1 MRAIVHP
8 SKLSG
13 SQIAPASKSSMQRA
27 CAAALLHIGKTI
39 IHNPGHSNDD
49 ISALEVIQKLGAV
62 VEIENASNENGN
74 ENENGNAGSIVVNS
88 NGIKPMGPAMNCGE
102 SGLGIRM
109 FTPIAA
115 LSDQL
120 INIEGRGSLV
130 KRPMHFFDEILPLV
144 GVKVQSQKGFL
155 PIQIQ
160 GPLVPAN
167 ITIDGSLSSQFLTGM
182 LMAYAASEKHNVE
195 IKVIDLKS
203 KPYIDLTLSVL
214 NAFGWKVEHTNY
226 ESFRFLAHAPLKPL
240 IEYTV
245 EGDWSGAAFLLVAGA
260 IAGPIKVKGLQ
271 LNSTQADKKIMEA
284 LQTAKANMKL
294 EEDGILIGPAE
305 NITSNNATNNS
316 NINSDNNSSY
326 SNSLIAF
333 EFDATD
339 CPDLFPP
346 LVALAI
352 VCNGI
357 TKIKGVSRLAHK
369 ESDRGLT
376 LQTEFA
382 KMGIQIDLLGD
393 EMLIHGG
400 AVIQSATVFSQHDH
414 RIAMACGVAA
424 LVANGPIEITE
435 AESINKSYTDF
446 FTHLQELGAKVDIQ

>member
-1 MRAIVHP
+1 MVAIVHP

-27 CAAALLHIGKTI
+27 CAAALIHIGKTI

-49 ISALEVIQKLGAV
+49 LAALDVIQKLGAI
-62 VEIENASNENGN
+62 VETERLVNEKGN
-74 ENENGNAGSIVVNS
+74 MGSIVVNS
-88 NGIKPMGPAMNCGE
+88 NGVKPIGHSMNCGE

-115 LSDQL
+115 LSNEL
-120 INIEGRGSLV
+120 ISIEGKGSLV
-130 KRPMHFFDEILPLV
+130 KRPMHFFDEILPKV

-182 LMAYAASEKHNVE
+182 LMAYAATEKQNIE

-203 KPYIDLTLSVL
+203 KPYIDLTLAVL
-214 NAFGWKVEHTNY
+214 NSFGWKVEHTNY
-226 ESFRFLAHAPLKPL
+226 ESFRFLAHAPLKSV

-260 IAGPIKVKGLQ
+260 IAGPIKVKGLH
-271 LNSTQADKKIMEA
+271 LNSTQADKKIMQA
-284 LQTAKANMKL
+284 LISAKATMKQ
-294 EEDGILIGPAE
+294 EEDGILIGPSAD
-305 NITSNNATNNS
+305 NSNN
-316 NINSDNNSSY
+316 Y
-326 SNSLIAF
+326 SNGLVPF

-346 LVALAI
+346 LVALAS
-352 VCNGI
+352 VCNGV

-382 KMGIQIDLLGD
+382 KMGVQIELVGD

-400 AVIQSATVFSQHDH
+400 TVIQSATVFSQHDH

-435 AESINKSYTDF
+435 AEAINKSYTDF

>member
-1 MRAIVHP
+1 MVAIVHP

-27 CAAALLHIGKTI
+27 CAAALIHIGKTI

-49 ISALEVIQKLGAV
+49 LAALDVIQKLGAI
-62 VEIENASNENGN
+62 VETERLVNEKGN
-74 ENENGNAGSIVVNS
+74 MGSIVVNS
-88 NGIKPMGPAMNCGE
+88 NGVKPIGPSMNCGE

-115 LSDQL
+115 LSNEL
-120 INIEGRGSLV
+120 ISIEGKGSLV
-130 KRPMHFFDEILPLV
+130 KRPMHFFDEILPKV

-155 PIQIQ
+155 PIQIK

-182 LMAYAASEKHNVE
+182 LMAYAATEKQDIE

-203 KPYIDLTLSVL
+203 KPYIDLTLAVL
-214 NAFGWKVEHTNY
+214 NSFGWKVEHTNY
-226 ESFRFLAHAPLKPL
+226 ESFRFLAHAPLKPV

-271 LNSTQADKKIMEA
+271 LNSRQADKKIMEA
-284 LQTAKANMKL
+284 LISAKATMKQ
-294 EEDGILIGPAE
+294 EEDGILIGPSAD
-305 NITSNNATNNS
+305 NSNN
-316 NINSDNNSSY
+316 Y
-326 SNSLIAF
+326 SNGLVPF

-346 LVALAI
+346 LVALAS
-352 VCNGI
+352 VCNGV

-382 KMGIQIDLLGD
+382 KMGVQIELVGD

-400 AVIQSATVFSQHDH
+400 ALIQSATVFSQHDH

-435 AESINKSYTDF
+435 AEAINKSYTDF

>member
-1 MRAIVHP
+1 MVAIVHP

-27 CAAALLHIGKTI
+27 CAASLIHVGKTI
-39 IHNPGHSNDD
+39 IYNPGHSNDD
-49 ISALEVIQKLGAV
+49 LAALDVIQKLGAL
-62 VEIENASNENGN
+62 VEIDKAP
-74 ENENGNAGSIVVNS
+74 NENGNAGSIVVNS
-88 NGIKPMGPAMNCGE
+88 NGVKPIGPSMNCGE

-115 LSDQL
+115 LSHEL
-120 INIEGRGSLV
+120 ISIEGKGSLV

-144 GVKVQSQKGFL
+144 GVKVKSQKGFL
-155 PIQIQ
+155 PIEIQ

-182 LMAYAASEKHNVE
+182 LMAYAATEKQDVE
-195 IKVIDLKS
+195 IKVLDLKS
-203 KPYIDLTLSVL
+203 KPYIDLTLAVL

-226 ESFRFLAHAPLKPL
+226 ESFRFLAHAPLEPV

-260 IAGPIKVKGLQ
+260 IAGPIKLKGLQ

-284 LQTAKANMKL
+284 LLSAKANMKQ
-294 EEDGILIGPAE
+294 EEDGILIGPSADV
-305 NITSNNATNNS
+305 SSHNANNNS
-316 NINSDNNSSY
+316 NNNSYNNSNHSNVY
-326 SNSLIAF
+326 SNGLIAF

-346 LVALAI
+346 LVALAS
-352 VCNGI
+352 VCNGV

-382 KMGIQIDLLGD
+382 KMGVKIDLLGD
-393 EMLIHGG
+393 EMLIYGG
-400 AVIQSATVFSQHDH
+400 ATIQSTTVFSQHDH

-435 AESINKSYTDF
+435 AEAINKSYTDF

>member
-1 MRAIVHP
+1 MVAIVHP

-27 CAAALLHIGKTI
+27 CAAALIHIGKTI

-49 ISALEVIQKLGAV
+49 LAALEVIQKLGAIV
-62 VEIENASNENGN
+62 VTQKTASGKIHTSPIE
-74 ENENGNAGSIVVNS
+74 VNS
-88 NGIKPMGPAMNCGE
+88 NGVKPIGPSMNCGE

-115 LSDQL
+115 LSNEL
-120 INIEGRGSLV
+120 IGIEGKGSLV

-144 GVKVQSQKGFL
+144 GVKVQSHKGFL

-160 GPLVPAN
+160 GPLVPAT

-182 LMAYAASEKHNVE
+182 LMAYAATEKQDIE

-203 KPYIDLTLSVL
+203 KPYIDLTLAVL

-226 ESFRFLAHAPLKPL
+226 ESFRFLAHAPLQPI

-284 LQTAKANMKL
+284 LISAKANMIQ
-294 EEDGILIGPAE
+294 EVDGILIGPSAD
-305 NITSNNATNNS
+305 NSNN
-316 NINSDNNSSY
+316 
-326 SNSLIAF
+326 LIAF

-346 LVALAI
+346 LVALAS
-352 VCNGI
+352 VCNGV

-382 KMGIQIDLLGD
+382 KMGVQIKLVGD

-400 AVIQSATVFSQHDH
+400 SLIQSATVFSQHDH

-424 LVANGPIEITE
+424 LVANGPIEITAAE
-435 AESINKSYTDF
+435 AINKSYTDF

>member
-1 MRAIVHP
+1 MVAIVHP

-27 CAAALLHIGKTI
+27 CAAALIHIGKTI

-49 ISALEVIQKLGAV
+49 LAALDVIQKLGATV
-62 VEIENASNENGN
+62 VIGKTASGKIHTSPIE
-74 ENENGNAGSIVVNS
+74 VNS
-88 NGIKPMGPAMNCGE
+88 NGVKPIGPSMNCGE

-115 LSDQL
+115 LSNEL
-120 INIEGRGSLV
+120 IGIEGKGSLV

-160 GPLVPAN
+160 GPLVPAT

-182 LMAYAASEKHNVE
+182 LMAYAATEKQDIE
-195 IKVIDLKS
+195 IKVVDLKS
-203 KPYIDLTLSVL
+203 KPYIDLTLAVL

-226 ESFRFLAHAPLKPL
+226 ESFRFLAHAPLQPI

-284 LQTAKANMKL
+284 LHSAKANIKQ
-294 EEDGILIGPAE
+294 EEEGILIGPASFNE
-305 NITSNNATNNS
+305 QTNS
-316 NINSDNNSSY
+316 NG
-326 SNSLIAF
+326 LIAF

-346 LVALAI
+346 LVALAS
-352 VCNGI
+352 VCNGV

-382 KMGIQIDLLGD
+382 KMGVQIELVGD

-400 AVIQSATVFSQHDH
+400 SLIQSATVFSQHDH

-424 LVANGPIEITE
+424 LVANGPIEITAAE
-435 AESINKSYTDF
+435 AINKSYTDF

>member
-1 MRAIVHP
+1 MVAIVHP

-27 CAAALLHIGKTI
+27 CAAALIHIGKTI

-49 ISALEVIQKLGAV
+49 LAALDVIQKLGAI
-62 VEIENASNENGN
+62 VETERLVNEKGN
-74 ENENGNAGSIVVNS
+74 MGSIVVNS
-88 NGIKPMGPAMNCGE
+88 NGVKPIGPSMNCGE

-115 LSDQL
+115 LSNEL
-120 INIEGRGSLV
+120 ISIEGKGSLV
-130 KRPMHFFDEILPLV
+130 KRPMHFFDEILPKV

-182 LMAYAASEKHNVE
+182 LMAYAATEKHNIE

-203 KPYIDLTLSVL
+203 KPYIDLTLAVL
-214 NAFGWKVEHTNY
+214 NSFGWKVEHTNY
-226 ESFRFLAHAPLKPL
+226 ESFRFLAHAPLKPV

-284 LQTAKANMKL
+284 LISAKATMKQ
-294 EEDGILIGPAE
+294 EEDGILIGPSAD
-305 NITSNNATNNS
+305 NSNN
-316 NINSDNNSSY
+316 Y
-326 SNSLIAF
+326 SNGLVPF

-346 LVALAI
+346 LVALAS
-352 VCNGI
+352 VCNGV

-382 KMGIQIDLLGD
+382 KMGVQIDLVGD

-400 AVIQSATVFSQHDH
+400 ALIQSATVFSQQDH

-435 AESINKSYTDF
+435 AEAINKSYTDF

>member
-1 MRAIVHP
+1 MVAIVHP
-8 SKLSG
+8 SKLTG
-13 SQIAPASKSSMQRA
+13 SQTAPASKSSMQRA
-27 CAAALLHIGKTI
+27 CAAALIHIGKTI

-49 ISALEVIQKLGAV
+49 LAALDVIQKLGAI
-62 VEIENASNENGN
+62 VEIEKPRNEKGN
-74 ENENGNAGSIVVNS
+74 TGSIVVNS
-88 NGIKPMGPAMNCGE
+88 NGVKPIGPSMNCGE

-115 LSDQL
+115 LSNEL
-120 INIEGRGSLV
+120 ISIEGKGSLV
-130 KRPMHFFDEILPLV
+130 KRPMHFFDEILPKV

-182 LMAYAASEKHNVE
+182 LMAYAATEKQNIE

-203 KPYIDLTLSVL
+203 KPYIDLTLAVL
-214 NAFGWKVEHTNY
+214 NSFGWKVEHTNY
-226 ESFRFLAHAPLKPL
+226 ESFRFLAHAPLKPV

-284 LQTAKANMKL
+284 LISAKATMKQ
-294 EEDGILIGPAE
+294 EEDGILIGPSAD
-305 NITSNNATNNS
+305 NSNN
-316 NINSDNNSSY
+316 Y
-326 SNSLIAF
+326 SNGLLAF

-346 LVALAI
+346 LVALAS
-352 VCNGI
+352 VCNGV

-382 KMGIQIDLLGD
+382 KMGVQIELVGD

-400 AVIQSATVFSQHDH
+400 ALIQSATVFSQHDH

-435 AESINKSYTDF
+435 AEAINKSYTDF

>member
-27 CAAALLHIGKTI
+27 CAAALIHIGKTI

-49 ISALEVIQKLGAV
+49 LAALDVIQKLGAL
-62 VEIENASNENGN
+62 VEIDNAPNVKA
-74 ENENGNAGSIVVNS
+74 NAGTVIVNS
-88 NGIKPMGPAMNCGE
+88 NGVKPIGPSMNCGE

-115 LSDQL
+115 LSSEL
-120 INIEGRGSLV
+120 INIEGKGSLV

-144 GVKVQSQKGFL
+144 GVKVKSQKGFL
-155 PIQIQ
+155 PIAIQ

-182 LMAYAASEKHNVE
+182 LMAYAAAEKQDVV
-195 IKVIDLKS
+195 IKVLDLKS
-203 KPYIDLTLSVL
+203 KPYIDLTLAVL

-226 ESFRFLAHAPLKPL
+226 ESFRFLAHAPLEPV

-271 LNSTQADKKIMEA
+271 LNSTQADKKIIEA
-284 LQTAKANMKL
+284 LISAKANIKQ
-294 EEDGILIGPAE
+294 EKDGILIGPSADVS
-305 NITSNNATNNS
+305 INNSYDKANNNS
-316 NINSDNNSSY
+316 NHSKSY
-326 SNSLIAF
+326 ANGLIAF

-346 LVALAI
+346 LVALAS

-382 KMGIQIDLLGD
+382 KMGIQIDLVGD

-400 AVIQSATVFSQHDH
+400 ALIQSATVFSQNK
-414 RIAMACGVAA
+414 
-424 LVANGPIEITE
+424 LFEPIEITE
-435 AESINKSYTDF
+435 AEAINKSYTDF

>member
-1 MRAIVHP
+1 
-8 SKLSG
+8 
-13 SQIAPASKSSMQRA
+13 MQRA
-27 CAAALLHIGKTI
+27 CAASLIHVGKTI

-49 ISALEVIQKLGAV
+49 LAALDVIQKLGAIV
-62 VEIENASNENGN
+62 DIDKATNKKGN
-74 ENENGNAGSIVVNS
+74 VGSIVVLS
-88 NGIKPMGPAMNCGE
+88 NGVKPIGPAMNCGE

-115 LSDQL
+115 LSNQL
-120 INIEGRGSLV
+120 ISIEGKGSLV

-144 GVKVQSQKGFL
+144 GVKVKSQKGFL
-155 PIQIQ
+155 PIEIQ

-182 LMAYAASEKHNVE
+182 LMAYAATEKQDVE
-195 IKVIDLKS
+195 IKVVDLKS
-203 KPYIDLTLSVL
+203 KPYIDLTLAVL

-226 ESFRFLAHAPLKPL
+226 ESFRFLAHAPIEPI

-284 LQTAKANMKL
+284 LLSAKANIKQA
-294 EEDGILIGPAE
+294 EDEILIGPSADVS
-305 NITSNNATNNS
+305 SNYSTNNS
-316 NINSDNNSSY
+316 AAY
-326 SNSLIAF
+326 SNGLIAF

-346 LVALAI
+346 LVALAS

-400 AVIQSATVFSQHDH
+400 AAIQAATVFSQHDH

-435 AESINKSYTDF
+435 AEAINKSYTDF
-446 FTHLQELGAKVDIQ
+446 FKHLQQLGAKVDLD

>member
-1 MRAIVHP
+1 MVAIVHP

-27 CAAALLHIGKTI
+27 CAAALIHIGKTI

-49 ISALEVIQKLGAV
+49 LAALDVIQKLGASV
-62 VEIENASNENGN
+62 VAEKSASGKIHTSPIE
-74 ENENGNAGSIVVNS
+74 VNS
-88 NGIKPMGPAMNCGE
+88 NGVKPIGPSMNCGE

-115 LSDQL
+115 LSSEL
-120 INIEGRGSLV
+120 ISIEGKGSLV

-182 LMAYAASEKHNVE
+182 LMAYAATDMQEVE

-226 ESFRFLAHAPLKPL
+226 ESFRFLAHAPLKPI

-271 LNSTQADKKIMEA
+271 LDSTQADKKIMEA
-284 LQTAKANMKL
+284 LISAKANIIQ
-294 EEDGILIGPAE
+294 EEDGILIGPLAD
-305 NITSNNATNNS
+305 NS
-316 NINSDNNSSY
+316 NG
-326 SNSLIAF
+326 LIAF
-333 EFDATD
+333 QFDATD

-346 LVALAI
+346 LVALAS
-352 VCNGI
+352 VCNGV
-357 TKIKGVSRLAHK
+357 TKIKGVGRLAHK

-382 KMGIQIDLLGD
+382 KMGIQIELVGD

-400 AVIQSATVFSQHDH
+400 TIIQSATVFSQHDH

-435 AESINKSYTDF
+435 AEAINKSYTDF

>member
-1 MRAIVHP
+1 
-8 SKLSG
+8 
-13 SQIAPASKSSMQRA
+13 
-27 CAAALLHIGKTI
+27 
-39 IHNPGHSNDD
+39 
-49 ISALEVIQKLGAV
+49 
-62 VEIENASNENGN
+62 
-74 ENENGNAGSIVVNS
+74 
-88 NGIKPMGPAMNCGE
+88 
-102 SGLGIRM
+102 M

-115 LSDQL
+115 LSHEL
-120 INIEGRGSLV
+120 ISIEGKGSLV

-155 PIQIQ
+155 PIEIQ
-160 GPLVPAN
+160 GPLVPAH

-182 LMAYAASEKHNVE
+182 LMAYAASEKQDIE

-203 KPYIDLTLSVL
+203 KPYIDLTLAVL

-226 ESFRFLAHAPLKPL
+226 ESFRFLAHAPLKPV

-271 LNSTQADKKIMEA
+271 LDSTQADKKIMEA
-284 LQTAKANMKL
+284 LISAKANMIQ
-294 EEDGILIGPAE
+294 EEDGILIGPAT
-305 NITSNNATNNS
+305 NFSSINANNNADNNS
-316 NINSDNNSSY
+316 NNNSNH
-326 SNSLIAF
+326 SNGLMAF

-346 LVALAI
+346 LVALASI
-352 VCNGI
+352 CNGV

-382 KMGIQIDLLGD
+382 KMGIQIDLVGD
-393 EMLIHGG
+393 DMLIHGG
-400 AVIQSATVFSQHDH
+400 ALIQSATVFSQHDH

-435 AESINKSYTDF
+435 AEAINKSYTDF

>member
-1 MRAIVHP
+1 MVAIVHP

-27 CAAALLHIGKTI
+27 CAAALIHIGKTI

-49 ISALEVIQKLGAV
+49 LAALEVIQKLGAIV
-62 VEIENASNENGN
+62 VTQKPASGKLDPSPIE
-74 ENENGNAGSIVVNS
+74 VNS
-88 NGIKPMGPAMNCGE
+88 NGVKPIGPSMNCGE

-115 LSDQL
+115 LSNEL
-120 INIEGRGSLV
+120 ISIEGKGSLV

-144 GVKVQSQKGFL
+144 GVKVQSHKGFL

-160 GPLVPAN
+160 GPLVPAT

-182 LMAYAASEKHNVE
+182 LMAYAATEKQDIE

-203 KPYIDLTLSVL
+203 KPYIDLTLAVL

-226 ESFRFLAHAPLKPL
+226 ESFRFLAHTPLQPV

-284 LQTAKANMKL
+284 LISAKANMIQ
-294 EEDGILIGPAE
+294 EVDGILIGPSAD
-305 NITSNNATNNS
+305 NSNN
-316 NINSDNNSSY
+316 
-326 SNSLIAF
+326 LIAF

-346 LVALAI
+346 LVALAS
-352 VCNGI
+352 VCNGV

-382 KMGIQIDLLGD
+382 KMGVQIKLVGD

-400 AVIQSATVFSQHDH
+400 SLIQSATVFSQHDH

-424 LVANGPIEITE
+424 LVANGPIEITAAE
-435 AESINKSYTDF
+435 AINKSYTDF

>member
-1 MRAIVHP
+1 MVAIVHP

-27 CAAALLHIGKTI
+27 CAAALIHIGKTI

-49 ISALEVIQKLGAV
+49 LAALDVIQKLGAI
-62 VEIENASNENGN
+62 VETERLVNEKGN
-74 ENENGNAGSIVVNS
+74 MGSIVVNS
-88 NGIKPMGPAMNCGE
+88 NGVKPIGPSMNCGE

-115 LSDQL
+115 LSNEL
-120 INIEGRGSLV
+120 ISIEGKGSLV
-130 KRPMHFFDEILPLV
+130 KRPMHFFDEILPKV

-182 LMAYAASEKHNVE
+182 LMAYAATEKQNIE

-203 KPYIDLTLSVL
+203 KPYIDLTLAVL
-214 NAFGWKVEHTNY
+214 NSFGWKVEHTNY
-226 ESFRFLAHAPLKPL
+226 ESFRFLAHAPLKSV

-260 IAGPIKVKGLQ
+260 IAGPIKVKGLH
-271 LNSTQADKKIMEA
+271 LNSTQADKKIMQA
-284 LQTAKANMKL
+284 LISAKATMKQ
-294 EEDGILIGPAE
+294 EEDGILIGPLAD
-305 NITSNNATNNS
+305 NSNN
-316 NINSDNNSSY
+316 Y
-326 SNSLIAF
+326 SNGLLAF

-346 LVALAI
+346 LVALAS

-382 KMGIQIDLLGD
+382 KMGIQIHLVGD

-400 AVIQSATVFSQHDH
+400 TIIQSATVFSQHDH

-435 AESINKSYTDF
+435 AEAINKSYTDF